1 MNPDPSSDS
10 TTAAGAPSTPT
21 GHTPWFF
28 QGIDWRT
35 AARYAAILGLL
46 ASFSQC
52 LSDLNLQKG
61 QQWPWWEFLRLF
73 CLFAPCAFLGAVFAL
88 KTGLEPFLANR
99 PSAWLGKGR
108 QLMIFGVIPG
118 AAIGLSFHRM
128 YAPFRFSPRIPS
140 YLREMDS
147 FYDSFVLSLRAAVT
161 EELVFRFFLLA
172 AFYYI
177 FSRMLQPLRD
187 RGWTR
192 LVWLA
197 VPGLHSSV
205 RLAVRADSRQL
216 RLHHRL
222 PGGRIVRGNLLASGI
237 RIRPALPFCG
247 RLHILQS
254 HLRGRVTAG
263 SPQGTFLP
271 AISDS
276 CLTPTFESKS

>member
-1 MNPDPSSDS
+1 MNPDPSSEPL
-10 TTAAGAPSTPT
+10 TAASRPPSTPT
-21 GHTPWFF
+21 GHPPWFF

-61 QQWPWWEFLRLF
+61 QAWPWWEFLRLF
-73 CLFAPCAFLGAVFAL
+73 FLYAPCAFLGAVFAL

-118 AAIGLSFHRM
+118 AAIGLSFYRM
-128 YAPFRFSPRIPS
+128 FAHFRFSPRIPL

-161 EELVFRFFLLA
+161 EEVVFRFFLLT

-177 FSRMLQPLRD
+177 LTRMLQPLRD

-192 LVWLA
+192 LGWLA
-197 VPGLHSSV
+197 VLGSILLSAWLFGLIHGSFGFTTAF
-205 RLAVRADSRQL
+205 LAGVVFGGIFWRA
-216 RLHHRL
+216 
-222 PGGRIVRGNLLASGI
+222 G
-237 RIRPALPFCG
+237 
-247 RLHILQS
+247 
-254 HLRGRVTAG
+254 
-263 SPQGTFLP
+263 
-271 AISDS
+271 
-276 CLTPTFESKS
+276 FESALVAHFVADFIFFNLTYVGE

>member
-1 MNPDPSSDS
+1 MNSDPSSDT
-10 TTAAGAPSTPT
+10 TTAAGPSPTPAR
-21 GHTPWFF
+21 HPPWFF

-35 AARYAAILGLL
+35 AARHAAILGLL

-52 LSDLNLQKG
+52 LSDRNLQ
-61 QQWPWWEFLRLF
+61 QSQDWPWWEFLRLF
-73 CLFAPCAFLGAVFAL
+73 CLYASCAFLGAVFAL
-88 KTGLEPFLANR
+88 KTGLQPFLANR

-128 YAPFRFSPRIPS
+128 YAPFRFSPRIPL

-177 FSRMLQPLRD
+177 LSRMLQPLRD

-192 LVWLA
+192 LGWLA
-197 VPGLHSSV
+197 VLGAILLSAWLFGLIHGSFGFTTAF
-205 RLAVRADSRQL
+205 LAGVVFGGIFWRAGFEAALVSHFVTDF
-216 RLHHRL
+216 
-222 PGGRIVRGNLLASGI
+222 IFFNLTYVG
-237 RIRPALPFCG
+237 
-247 RLHILQS
+247 
-254 HLRGRVTAG
+254 
-263 SPQGTFLP
+263 
-271 AISDS
+271 
-276 CLTPTFESKS
+276 E

>member
-1 MNPDPSSDS
+1 MNPDPSSD
-10 TTAAGAPSTPT
+10 TTAAPGTPPTSTT
-21 GHTPWFF
+21 HTPWFF

-35 AARYAAILGLL
+35 TARYAAVLGLL

-52 LSDLNLQKG
+52 LSDLNLQKS
-61 QQWPWWEFLRLF
+61 QEWPWWEFLRLF
-73 CLFAPCAFLGAVFAL
+73 WLYAPCAFLGAVFAL
-88 KTGLEPFLANR
+88 KTGLDPFLANR

-108 QLMIFGVIPG
+108 QLMIFGVLPG

-177 FSRMLQPLRD
+177 ATRMLQPLRD

-192 LVWLA
+192 LGWLA
-197 VPGLHSSV
+197 V
-205 RLAVRADSRQL
+205 
-216 RLHHRL
+216 
-222 PGGRIVRGNLLASGI
+222 LASILLSAWLFGLIHGSFGFTTAFLAGVLFGGI
-237 RIRPALPFCG
+237 FWR
-247 RLHILQS
+247 
-254 HLRGRVTAG
+254 AG
-263 SPQGTFLP
+263 
-271 AISDS
+271 
-276 CLTPTFESKS
+276 FESALVSHFVADFIFFNLTYVGD